1 MDEAEQLSGEELQEF
16 LNNIPEEFNILEEEI
31 DINLQMEYFELS
43 RKVKQDDT
51 PFEIIQKDSDLL
63 YSNETDN
70 ETKKILLAKL
80 ASFDE
85 PSAFRIIEK
94 YLKNCESDMLDFAKL
109 ARYESKSQLESSLLG
124 ENKVFISSG
133 LGGKDNKLRY
143 FMVLFSK
150 NKESFSDT
158 QKKVINNEFEMSVN
172 TCDGVLEKTDFDHS
186 YVKLLLLLPL
196 RIDLKT
202 TFKNTIKECNQF
214 GNFLKDNFL
223 ITNVKTLTNSEI
235 EDFLTKR

>member
-1 MDEAEQLSGEELQEF
+1 MDEQEQLSGEELQEF
-16 LNNIPEEFNILEEEI
+16 LSNIPEEFNILEEEI

-51 PFEIIQKDSDLL
+51 TFEVIQKDADLIF
-63 YSNETDN
+63 NKETDI
-70 ETKKILLAKL
+70 ESKKILLAKL

-94 YLKNCESDMLDFAKL
+94 YLETCEPEILDFVKL
-109 ARYESKSQLESSLLG
+109 AHYESKSQLESSLLG

-133 LGGKDNKLRY
+133 LGGKNNKLRY

-150 NKESFSDT
+150 NIDTFSDT

-172 TCDGVLEKTDFDHS
+172 TCNGVLEKTDFDGH
-186 YVKLLLLLPL
+186 YVKIMLLLPL
-196 RIDLKT
+196 KVDIKS

-214 GNFLKDNFL
+214 GDFLKDNFL

-235 EDFLTKR
+235 EDFLTKK

>member
-1 MDEAEQLSGEELQEF
+1 MDEQEQLSGEELQEF

-43 RKVKQDDT
+43 RKVKKDETGFD
-51 PFEIIQKDSDLL
+51 IIQKDSDLL
-63 YSNETDN
+63 YREDTDI

-85 PSAFRIIEK
+85 PMAFRIIEK
-94 YLKNCESDMLDFAKL
+94 YLNECESEIKDFVKL
-109 ARYESKSQLESSLLG
+109 AHYESKSQLESSLLG

-133 LGGKDNKLRY
+133 LGGKNNKLRY

-150 NKESFSDT
+150 NIELFSDT
-158 QKKVINNEFEMSVN
+158 QKKVINNEFEMSIN
-172 TCDGVLEKTDFDHS
+172 NCDGVMEKADFDGQ
-186 YVKLLLLLPL
+186 YVKIMLLLPL
-196 RIDLKT
+196 KVDIKT

-214 GNFLKDNFL
+214 GDFLKDNFL

-235 EDFLTKR
+235 EEFLKKK